1 MIIQEIR
8 ERNTSLCTKKKKKK
22 KKTYMNG
29 FYKGELLQKSERM
42 NLSKI

>member
-8 ERNTSLCTKKKKKK
+8 ERNTSLCTKKKKK